1 MAVTD
6 EAILK
11 IKEMLLGGEL
21 RPGDRLPPE
30 KELSEKLGLSR
41 NSLREAVKALELIRV
56 LDVRRGDGTYVT
68 SLEPRLLLEAMSF
81 VVDLHQ
87 DASVLDLFEVR
98 RILEPAAA
106 AMAARRVTDDDIAAL
121 NALLTEVGRDTSVED
136 LVAHDVKFHGF
147 INELSGNS
155 YLSSI
160 LDSLSSSTLRAR
172 IWRGLTEQNSVART
186 LAEHQAIVDA
196 LAAGDV
202 DLVRSCVVVHISGV
216 ERWLEKAG
224 ATELA
229 GQTA

>member
-1 MAVTD
+1 MALSDDTVG
-6 EAILK
+6 AIRAMILDGRLRAGDK
-11 IKEMLLGGEL
+11 LPIERQLAAELGV
-21 RPGDRLPPE
+21 
-30 KELSEKLGLSR
+30 SR
-41 NSLREAVKALELIRV
+41 GTLREAVRSLTMIGV
-56 LDVRRGDGTYVT
+56 LDTRQGDGTYVT

-106 AMAARRVTDDDIAAL
+106 AMATRRVTDQDVDAL
-121 NALLTEVGRDTSVED
+121 NALLAEVGRDTSVED

-147 INELSGNS
+147 INELSRNS

-196 LAAGDV
+196 MAAGDV